1 MESHMT
7 LDSWVITAVSGGGLT
22 ILGFLLKYA
31 FTQIQS
37 GINEL
42 NAALKKLSEEIGT
55 VKSDV
60 KVMEAE
66 VKHLLFRVEQLEKEK
81 K

>member
-1 MESHMT
+1 MEPHVT
-7 LDSWVITAVSGGGLT
+7 LDSWIITAVSGGGLT
-22 ILGFLLKYA
+22 VLGFLLKHS
-31 FTQIQS
+31 FSQIQQ
-37 GINEL
+37 GIAGLAKEL
-42 NAALKKLSEEIGT
+42 KLLSEKMGT
-55 VKSDV
+55 VETNV

>member
-22 ILGFLLKYA
+22 ILGFLLKHA
-31 FTQIQS
+31 FSQIQD
-37 GINEL
+37 GIAGLSKEL
-42 NAALKKLSEEIGT
+42 KVLAEKMGT
-55 VKSDV
+55 VETNV
-60 KVMEAE
+60 RVMESE
-66 VKHLLFRVEQLEKEK
+66 LKHLLFRVEQLEKEK